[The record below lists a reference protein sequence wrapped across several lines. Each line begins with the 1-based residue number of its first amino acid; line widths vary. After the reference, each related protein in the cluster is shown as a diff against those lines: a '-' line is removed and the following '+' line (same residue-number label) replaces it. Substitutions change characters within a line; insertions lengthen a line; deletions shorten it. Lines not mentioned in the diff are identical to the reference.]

1 MKVALGLL
9 FSDLF
14 SLVCYAYGM
23 HVQMHVIQLVCVCP
37 IDFLLKV
44 LLLFL
49 LFFKLIDFDKFQL
62 FFTQFCC

>member
-37 IDFLLKV
+37 IDFLLK
-44 LLLFL
+44 FYCYFY
-49 LFFKLIDFDKFQL
+49 FFFN
-62 FFTQFCC
+62 